1 MRRRQFIRSVALLPA
16 LPQLA
21 FRANAPV
28 NSQLQQL
35 INAHRPSK
43 KPNPDLKHRVGAT
56 HVAGKYHLTDKPF
69 LIEGAEKLLE
79 LGTRVGKFWFMP
91 DGAHRD
97 YRFNSQWGKYRTLLE
112 LAQSDY
118 FRQVFAMPFSTILLE
133 AHTPADN
140 GWKDTRKSERF
151 YAALE
156 KEFYEFTSHLYQTY
170 RERKLTFVLQHWE
183 GDWLLRGRGGEKW
196 DPPPENWQQLCR
208 QMQKWL
214 RARQAG
220 VTKARKEFGA
230 DAACKVFHA
239 SEVNR
244 VLDIQKGI
252 PTLTDKVLPDV
263 ELDMVSYSCY
273 DAMKD
278 GVTLHKTLEQIRT
291 HARPTGAAGKD
302 FVYVGEI
309 GIPENE
315 QPKNLE
321 SRWDEFLGA
330 ALAFG
335 APYIV
340 HWELY
345 CNELNP
351 KLKPAPQLPIKNQN
365 DVRGFWLVK
374 PNGSLSVTG
383 NYLVKFWKS

>member
-1 MRRRQFIRSVALLPA
+1 MLSA
-16 LPQLA
+16 LPQIGLGA
-21 FRANAPV
+21 DAAPDPM
-28 NSQLQQL
+28 
-35 INAHRPSK
+35 ITKRIEAHRPSK
-43 KPNPDLKHRVGAT
+43 LAQLPPDFKARVGAT

-69 LIEGAEKLLE
+69 LLEGAQKLLE
-79 LGTRVGKFWFMP
+79 LGTCLGKFWFIP
-91 DGAHRD
+91 DGAKKD
-97 YRFNSQWGKYRTLLE
+97 YRFNSQWGHYRTLTE

-118 FRQVFAMPFSTILLE
+118 FKQVFSMPFATILLE

-140 GWKDTRKSERF
+140 GWKDPRKSERF
-151 YAALE
+151 YGALE
-156 KEFYEFTSHLYQTY
+156 KEFYEITKHLYQTY
-170 RERKLTFVLQHWE
+170 SSRKLTFVLQHWE
-183 GDWLLRGRGGEKW
+183 GDWFLRGRGGEKW
-196 DPPPENWQQLCR
+196 DPPPGDWQQLCR

-220 VTKARKEFGA
+220 VSTARDEFGK
-230 DAACKVFHA
+230 DAACKVLHA
-239 SEVNR
+239 AEVNR
-244 VLDIQKGI
+244 VLDIHKGI
-252 PTLTDKVLPDV
+252 PTMTDKVLPEV

-278 GVTLHKTLEQIRT
+278 GVTLYGALEQIRK
-291 HARPTGAAGKD
+291 HAKTTGAAGKD

-321 SRWDEFLGA
+321 ARWDEFLGA

-351 KLKPAPQLPIKNQN
+351 QIRPAPKLPVTNAS

-374 PNGSLSVTG
+374 PDGTLSTSG
-383 NYLVKFWKS
+383 RYLSQLWKRS